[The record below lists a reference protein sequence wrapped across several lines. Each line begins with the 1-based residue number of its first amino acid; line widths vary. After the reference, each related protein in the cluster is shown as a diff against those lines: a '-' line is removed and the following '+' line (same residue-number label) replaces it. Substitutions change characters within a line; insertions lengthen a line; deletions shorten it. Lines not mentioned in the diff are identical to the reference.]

1 MLNMPCICLTSF
13 VTSQLDDKRMLVFGG
28 LNKRTRYNDVWVLN
42 LEEKAWTQIEATPDV
57 EGGGVP
63 EPRAHFTATKFGDR
77 IFVFG
82 GYGGSG
88 NVFNDMWVLHIEEG
102 SFRWENISA
111 KIEGTGESPLHFPI
125 CICQTLERS
134 HKPY

>member
-1 MLNMPCICLTSF
+1 
-13 VTSQLDDKRMLVFGG
+13 MLVFGG

-42 LEEKAWTQIEATPDV
+42 LEDKAWTQIEATPDE

-63 EPRAHFTATKFGDR
+63 EPRAHFTATKFGNR

-102 SFRWENISA
+102 SFRWENFTA
-111 KIEGTGESPLHFPI
+111 KIEGTGKKLFKMFSWNEV
-125 CICQTLERS
+125 
-134 HKPY
+134 